1 VSRYRSCV
9 WKPLNNRSS
18 RALQKDILCWHTMVS
33 TSMAGTWTYFNT
45 GAGGRGVYSH
55 GLLGGGW
62 GVDARN
68 GLDGVCWQAQDTNL
82 RAASNLDGNW
92 HVIAF
97 ETADNAARPIQ
108 PWTPKQCAKIV
119 EVCVEANQVDGIPL
133 LIIPDSRVGRRGVG
147 YHRLGCDPYRVAGGE
162 LWTSVYG
169 KDCPT
174 DARIRQLPALV
185 DQARI
190 IVAGG
195 NPPTQSDILEEFMAL
210 YDTAAEYEAGIARAT
225 QKGHT
230 AAMLTVAPYVI
241 QAQHGIPNS
250 VFPKAAEWAAADPEV
265 AAATRA
271 AVSLEAVAALMQEG
285 EAVLQEIEANTTPPA
300 PPVAS
305 P

>member
-1 VSRYRSCV
+1 VSRYRSCT
-9 WKPLNNRSS
+9 WKPLANRST

-33 TSMAGTWTYFNT
+33 TSMAGTWGYFNT

-62 GVDARN
+62 GPDLRD
-68 GLDGVCWQAQDTNL
+68 GLDGVCWQAQDTDL

-133 LIIPDSRVGRRGVG
+133 LIIPDSKVGRRGVG
-147 YHRLGCDPYRVAGGE
+147 YHRLGCDPYRVAFGE

-190 IVAGG
+190 VVRGRQPPDRLRCLGGVHGSVRERSRLRGRFVYLVVTVGLAAAGAWWRG
-195 NPPTQSDILEEFMAL
+195 RQAPHQYRLRPHEQ
-210 YDTAAEYEAGIARAT
+210 AG
-225 QKGHT
+225 KPSG
-230 AAMLTVAPYVI
+230 APYVSG
-241 QAQHGIPNS
+241 ANGGGGFDAGG
-250 VFPKAAEWAAADPEV
+250 VVPKAGGHRGGRLPP
-265 AAATRA
+265 
-271 AVSLEAVAALMQEG
+271 SG
-285 EAVLQEIEANTTPPA
+285 TPG
-300 PPVAS
+300 
-305 P
+305 

>member
-1 VSRYRSCV
+1 VSRYRSCT
-9 WKPLNNRSS
+9 WKPIANRST

-33 TSMAGTWTYFNT
+33 PSMAGTWGYFNT

-62 GVDARN
+62 GPDLRD
-68 GLDGVCWQAQDTNL
+68 GLDGVCWQAQDTDL

-108 PWTPKQCAKIV
+108 PWTPKQCVKIV

-133 LIIPDSRVGRRGVG
+133 LIIPDSKVGRRGVG
-147 YHRLGCDPYRVAGGE
+147 YHRLGCDPYRVAFGE
-162 LWTSVYG
+162 LWTSVYA

-190 IVAGG
+190 VAAGG
-195 NPPTQSDILEEFMAL
+195 NPPTVSDVLEEFMAL
-210 YDTAAEYEAGIARAT
+210 YESAADYEAAVRKAT
-225 QKGHT
+225 ANGVRD
-230 AAMLTVAPYVI
+230 AMKDYLPRMVMALDGRGNSAFSGDNVAQNPAKVLD
-241 QAQHGIPNS
+241 A
-250 VFPKAAEWAAADPEV
+250 
-265 AAATRA
+265 
-271 AVSLEAVAALMQEG
+271 LENLAPASP
-285 EAVLQEIEANTTPPA
+285 TPPA
-300 PPVAS
+300 GA
-305 P
+305 